1 MKFDIYSLTA
11 RVLPAFLSSVP
22 FFLLNYFLL
31 NPLMGDFWG
40 ELLALKIVSNI
51 TFSFA
56 LLFLLMQIDRIISK
70 EFIEKNI
77 YKNELYFPTTNFL
90 LHLDKTFSS
99 DFTRKIRQ
107 LICESVS
114 LIRSRVEK
122 GNLVGQHNAEYGFI
136 RNLAGGNILAALASL
151 INVIVF
157 GFIYPNQ
164 LAFWISCATLF
175 IYSLLALF
183 SKKMIDAVG
192 YRYAKVLIQEYMGNY
207 ESTNK

>member
-99 DFTRKIRQ
+99 DFTRKIHQ
-107 LICESVS
+107 KI
-114 LIRSRVEK
+114 
-122 GNLVGQHNAEYGFI
+122 
-136 RNLAGGNILAALASL
+136 
-151 INVIVF
+151 
-157 GFIYPNQ
+157 
-164 LAFWISCATLF
+164 
-175 IYSLLALF
+175 
-183 SKKMIDAVG
+183 KKDFFA
-192 YRYAKVLIQEYMGNY
+192 
-207 ESTNK
+207 